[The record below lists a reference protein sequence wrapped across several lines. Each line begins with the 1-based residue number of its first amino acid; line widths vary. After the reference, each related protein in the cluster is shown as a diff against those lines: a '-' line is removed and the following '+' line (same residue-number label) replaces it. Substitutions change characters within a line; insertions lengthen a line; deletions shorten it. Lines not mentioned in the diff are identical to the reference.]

1 MQYTIRPA
9 LRQDLP
15 VIVDIYNSTVATRQ
29 STADLS
35 PTTVAEREMWFAAHT
50 LDKRPIYALYDAD
63 GTVLAWAVSVTT
75 IRATP
80 TTSARKSAFMSRHDM
95 RGAGVSKILLR
106 HMLERH
112 RP

>member
-15 VIVDIYNSTVATRQ
+15 AIVDIYNSTVATRQ

-35 PTTVAEREMWFAAHT
+35 PTTVAEREIWFAAHT
-50 LDKRPIYALYDAD
+50 DKRPIYALYDAD
-63 GTVLAWAVSVTT
+63 GTVLAWGSFSDYHPRYAYHISAEVSIYV
-75 IRATP
+75 
-80 TTSARKSAFMSRHDM
+80 RHDM
-95 RGAGVSKILLR
+95 RGTCSNAR
-106 HMLERH
+106 

>member
-15 VIVDIYNSTVATRQ
+15 AIVDIYNSTVATRQ

-35 PTTVAEREMWFAAHT
+35 PTTVAEREIWFATHT
-50 LDKRPIYALYDAD
+50 DKRPIYALYDTD
-63 GTVLAWAVSVTT
+63 GTVLAWGSFSDYHPRYA
-75 IRATP
+75 AQ
-80 TTSARKSAFMSRHDM
+80 KSAFMSATICAAQAWAKSCCGTCSNAR
-95 RGAGVSKILLR
+95 
-106 HMLERH
+106 